1 MERKWLVWLVLK
13 KVNHRVRT
21 CGQAEEKTRTRMGS
35 PGTLGGPFL
44 PTWEAQQP
52 PPFLWRM
59 SGGGSGVYW
68 SMSLV
73 TLLPGPVP
81 RSDSLS
87 GGDGLGWV
95 TSSWQDSRRVLSGSL
110 CFPCSPASSRTGR
123 CMSTLKSMVP
133 GRRISME
140 MALPCG
146 TPGTALCQVGTH
158 LSR

>member
-1 MERKWLVWLVLK
+1 MARLK
-13 KVNHRVRT
+13 RRLGPGWTALGHWVAPSSPPGRPSSPLPS
-21 CGQAEEKTRTRMGS
+21 CGECR
-35 PGTLGGPFL
+35 
-44 PTWEAQQP
+44 
-52 PPFLWRM
+52 
-59 SGGGSGVYW
+59 GGGSGVCW

-87 GGDGLGWV
+87 EGDGLGWV

-123 CMSTLKSMVP
+123 CMSTLKSMVL